1 MDPPAFLVAIVRVVT
16 VVVVLLERLDESL
29 GRNEAQAVVAT
40 VETARERAREDM
52 IISVCLT
59 IDENFL
65 NLSAVQG
72 TRILCVQRM

>member
-40 VETARERAREDM
+40 VETARERARADM

-72 TRILCVQRM
+72 TRILCVQRR